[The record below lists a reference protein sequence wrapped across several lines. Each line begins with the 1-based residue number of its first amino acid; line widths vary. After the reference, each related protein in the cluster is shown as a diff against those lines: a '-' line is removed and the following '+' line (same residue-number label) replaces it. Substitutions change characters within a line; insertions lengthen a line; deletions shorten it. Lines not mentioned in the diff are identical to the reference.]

1 MLRVTLARRSA
12 ALSRRALRAGLPVRH
27 LSGGFFSSLKDNI
40 QKEMEKNPELKQTL
54 KDLRENT
61 TLNEAAKAARDAA
74 EQAQSAASKAGESA
88 ASAAS
93 AAGKAGAEAA
103 SAARE
108 AAESAAEAARESDAA
123 KAARAAADEAREA
136 LGKAQEQMNA
146 AGGGASASSD
156 AGAAGADAGADA
168 GAGAGAGAEGST
180 EPPLPLY
187 QALMQDAREMWAR
200 LTTSSAANKPIDHET
215 TTVAVKEPSFWEKT
229 FNQASD
235 SAAFRGFA
243 GAFGKAGD
251 AAGSATDRILGQ
263 TEQAEA
269 RELLREVMPSFSQDE
284 FLKHLKS
291 ELMPQVIGAY
301 LKGDDAVL
309 RTACRE
315 QAYALLHASVMERQ
329 ARQLKMD
336 PRILHMSDP
345 EIVGYRIIGGNPT
358 PVVSFEAHQLHCVR
372 DLKGKVVEGDEDDIR
387 AVYYLFALQPFDADA
402 TTTAAGA
409 GAGAAEEAADG
420 EGDGEGEEPKEE
432 APPPPP
438 WQVTEL
444 AVQGSLQT
452 Y

>member
-146 AGGGASASSD
+146 GGASASSD
-156 AGAAGADAGADA
+156 AGAGADAGADA

-358 PVVSFEAHQLHCVR
+358 PVISFEAHQLHCVR

>member
-12 ALSRRALRAGLPVRH
+12 ALSRRALRAGLPARH

-156 AGAAGADAGADA
+156 AGAGADAGADA

-243 GAFGKAGD
+243 SAFGKAGD

-438 WQVTEL
+438 WRVTEL

>member
-168 GAGAGAGAEGST
+168 GAGGAEGST

-187 QALMQDAREMWAR
+187 QALMQDVREMWAR

-251 AAGSATDRILGQ
+251 AAGSVTDRILGQ

>member
-1 MLRVTLARRSA
+1 M
-12 ALSRRALRAGLPVRH
+12 RH

-93 AAGKAGAEAA
+93 AAGKAGAERVGG
-103 SAARE
+103 ARRRGRPRRR
-108 AAESAAEAARESDAA
+108 ASDAA
-123 KAARAAADEAREA
+123 KAAAAADEAREA

-146 AGGGASASSD
+146 AAAASAVRR
-156 AGAAGADAGADA
+156 GRRRRRRRRAAAPRRRHRGQH
-168 GAGAGAGAEGST
+168 

-187 QALMQDAREMWAR
+187 QALMQDVREMWAR

-243 GAFGKAGD
+243 GAFSKAGD

-409 GAGAAEEAADG
+409 GAGAAEEEDDG

>member
-156 AGAAGADAGADA
+156 AGAGADAGADA

-358 PVVSFEAHQLHCVR
+358 PVISFEAHQLHCVR

-420 EGDGEGEEPKEE
+420 EGDGEGEESKEE

>member
-156 AGAAGADAGADA
+156 AGTAGADAGTDA
-168 GAGAGAGAEGST
+168 GAGGAEGST

-187 QALMQDAREMWAR
+187 QALMQDVREMWAR

-358 PVVSFEAHQLHCVR
+358 PVISFEAHQLHCVR

-409 GAGAAEEAADG
+409 GAEEAADG

>member
-156 AGAAGADAGADA
+156 AGADAGAGGAA

-187 QALMQDAREMWAR
+187 QALMQDVREMWAR

-243 GAFGKAGD
+243 GAFSKAGD

-358 PVVSFEAHQLHCVR
+358 PVISFEAHQLHCVR

-409 GAGAAEEAADG
+409 GAEEAADG

>member
-156 AGAAGADAGADA
+156 AGGADAGADA